1 MEIMSTL
8 RFLPVILLFPILFA
22 ACGRSELIRIRM
34 LAPVNEDKKDH
45 AIFTDTE
52 SSPFTPTITNKNIGG
67 SLYFLLKSIGLGYTT
82 VTTKFEKTGTNLKE
96 TTTLKTNFADVAFGI
111 GENYSFMWGA
121 GIMTGGEQKRF
132 FDYNDKG
139 TNQQG
144 NKPLSMDNYLGGHS
158 LFFVLGHHGFG
169 FETLLGYRMNFI
181 KSRLD
186 DSEGEIHSHMGK
198 SPTDTGE
205 VVSYESP
212 DIRLTTAQVQLG
224 IGFTF

>member
-1 MEIMSTL
+1 MSAL
-8 RFLPVILLFPILFA
+8 RFSSLIILFPILFA

-45 AIFTDTE
+45 SILTETTE
-52 SSPFTPTITNKNIGG
+52 SSTPIYTNTSSGS

-82 VTTKFEKTGTNLKE
+82 VTTKMEKTSTKLKE

-121 GIMTGGEQKRF
+121 GILTGGERITKL
-132 FDYNDKG
+132 DYDTNDPE
-139 TNQQG
+139 
-144 NKPLSMDNYLGGHS
+144 PLLNNYLGGHS

-181 KSRLD
+181 KSEFDNSDTNIPTNYLA
-186 DSEGEIHSHMGK
+186 K
-198 SPTDTGE
+198 SPTDKE
-205 VVSYESP
+205 VSYESNK
-212 DIRLTTAQVQLG
+212 ISLTTAQVQLG

>member
-1 MEIMSTL
+1 MSAIRL
-8 RFLPVILLFPILFA
+8 LALILLCTILLG
-22 ACGRSELIRIRM
+22 ACGRSDLIRIRL
-34 LAPVNEDKKDH
+34 LAPVSEAKKDH
-45 AIFTDTE
+45 SILTDTNE
-52 SSPFTPTITNKNIGG
+52 SSTPIYTNTSSGG

-82 VTTKFEKTGTNLKE
+82 VTTNFEKTGTNLKE

-198 SPTDTGE
+198 SPTVKD
-205 VVSYESP
+205 VSYESP
-212 DIRLTTAQVQLG
+212 NIRLTTAQVQLG